1 MERIEANLGLFMDRV
16 EALGG
21 SMERIEANLGL
32 FMDRVEAGVALVGGS
47 RLRVLLGSSE
57 ARAGPRRDG
66 DRRRVSFVQDDFC
79 VDVVARRCVY
89 VTGPGLGG
97 SMERIEANLGL
108 FMDRG
113 VAGVALVGGSGLRVS
128 EDTSEA

>member
-1 MERIEANLGLFMDRV
+1 
-16 EALGG
+16 
-21 SMERIEANLGL
+21 MERIEANLGL
-32 FMDRVEAGVALVGGS
+32 FMDRVEAGVALVGGP
-47 RLRVLLGSSE
+47 RLRVLLDSSE

-97 SMERIEANLGL
+97 SMEPIEANLGL